1 MYMHL
6 SPQRMSVPP
15 PAREQSALHRSDVTE
30 RAGWREATGIASL
43 VMLLFAL
50 VSPADLRVV
59 LSSVGLAGL
68 LGVRLAAADSG
79 WARRGAAWSRGAQQQ
94 VA

>member
-15 PAREQSALHRSDVTE
+15 PARERPTLHRSDAAE
-30 RAGWREATGIASL
+30 RVGWREATGIASL
-43 VMLLFAL
+43 VLLLFAL

-59 LSSVGLAGL
+59 LSSAGLAGL
-68 LGVRLAAADSG
+68 LGVRLAAADAG
-79 WARRGAAWSRGAQQQ
+79 WARRGTAWSRRAQQ
-94 VA
+94 